1 MSNKTYKELCID
13 FYKSTAVCPI
23 EWIIDEIL
31 LDWTPHEHDGTPY
44 TTEDEFEEEF
54 HRCLSY
60 DMVWNAIVVFE
71 EMVLNADVF
80 PMPKEHADVLLSAL
94 GGRMSSDEDDDE

>member
-1 MSNKTYKELCID
+1 
-13 FYKSTAVCPI
+13 
-23 EWIIDEIL
+23 
-31 LDWTPHEHDGTPY
+31 
-44 TTEDEFEEEF
+44 
-54 HRCLSY
+54 
-60 DMVWNAIVVFE
+60 MVWNAIVVFE